1 LTAESLKLKES
12 TLPHNFI
19 GIDHVQIAAPP
30 GSEVQARK
38 FFVDALGMT
47 EVLKPAS
54 LRARGGIGFQCGAQQ
69 LHVGIEADFS
79 PAKKAHPAIRVHNL
93 SDLRLRLRNAG
104 ITVIEDDNL
113 PDAERFYV
121 NDPFGNRLE
130 FLQLK

>member
-1 LTAESLKLKES
+1 
-12 TLPHNFI
+12 LPHNFI

-30 GSEVQARK
+30 GSEVQARN
-38 FFVDALGMT
+38 FFADALGMT
-47 EVLKPAS
+47 EVPKPVS
-54 LRARGGIGFQCGAQQ
+54 LRARGGIWFQCGAQQ